1 MTNNRKVVRQE
12 TGGTP
17 GKYNKKS
24 LNLSVVPTGADA
36 FTTLKLRSFVITS
49 EMFALLHISFVLIR
63 LTLKI
68 ISCRK

>member
-24 LNLSVVPTGADA
+24 LNLSVVPTGTDA
-36 FTTLKLRSFVITS
+36 FTTLKLRSFVITL
-49 EMFALLHISFVLIR
+49 EMFAKASHFIR
-63 LTLKI
+63 SNQINSQNNKL
-68 ISCRK
+68 